1 MSSYLEM
8 KEKHAKMLNDLP
20 IQFAFCKEDLKA
32 GLKKLGLLETDTDKV
47 VSFPGGGFMKKE
59 DVPKYIDVQ
68 KQIQKEFWNA
78 IDEDKEGTGFIYDVF
93 SYELENHEYV
103 LTGNLEETLEAL
115 DLTYK
120 DFEEHPNLKKGLDL
134 AEKKLANAYFDYM
147 V

>member
-59 DVPKYIDVQ
+59 DVPKFIDVQ
-68 KQIQKEFWNA
+68 KQIQKEF
-78 IDEDKEGTGFIYDVF
+78 
-93 SYELENHEYV
+93 
-103 LTGNLEETLEAL
+103 
-115 DLTYK
+115 
-120 DFEEHPNLKKGLDL
+120 
-134 AEKKLANAYFDYM
+134 
-147 V
+147 